1 MKRRY
6 LEDPLDSEFVI
17 NLSDIPES
25 QMTLTDYKRMAVR
38 NRLYLNY
45 RSQSGLSQEAWCF
58 ALDISTGRDNSYVT
72 CETEVP
78 NIVLNNASMVYKKV
92 QHAIKYCRKA
102 IINAKAREL

>member
-6 LEDPLDSEFVI
+6 LDDELDSEFVI

-25 QMTLTDYKRMAVR
+25 QMTLTDFKRMAVR
-38 NRLYLNY
+38 NKLYLTY
-45 RSQSGLSQEAWCF
+45 RSQSGLDQETWCY
-58 ALDISTGRDNSYVT
+58 ALNITKGRDDSYVS
-72 CETEVP
+72 CQTEVP

-92 QHAIKYCRKA
+92 KHAIQYCRKV